1 MMNMILKMV
10 QVENPGRREEQMI
23 MRVLKEFC
31 KTYHYSTR
39 ALPVL
44 LWEAK
49 LTKAPCFGNSK
60 FYLFDVATVAV
71 RRVRSLLHL
80 AHVGNVVS
88 FTIISYN
95 FFANNEFCFPA
106 ELFSW
111 LNLKPIILGKFQY
124 FVEMESFYLWFMA
137 PGSKYLYSMMVV
149 WHCKCMGIVESLIN
163 PKTMIIVKLLSLLE

>member
-1 MMNMILKMV
+1 MFHRN
-10 QVENPGRREEQMI
+10 QAAAERE
-23 MRVLKEFC
+23 
-31 KTYHYSTR
+31 S
-39 ALPVL
+39 
-44 LWEAK
+44 
-49 LTKAPCFGNSK
+49 APKSNSK

-88 FTIISYN
+88 FTIISYDI
-95 FFANNEFCFPA
+95 FANNEFFFPA

-137 PGSKYLYSMMVV
+137 PGSKYLYSMMVCDTVNV
-149 WHCKCMGIVESLIN
+149 WALWKVWLV
-163 PKTMIIVKLLSLLE
+163 PKRWQSSNYCPFLNNISSKTLLSEKKIV